1 MAGTSAGPLGAL
13 TPVVSVR
20 GLQVRRG
27 RTQVFDGLDLDIAA
41 GRLTGL
47 LGPSGCGKSTL
58 IRAIVGLQR
67 IQAGQVQVGGL
78 PAGHPDLR
86 RRLNY
91 SSQADGVYLDL
102 TVSQN
107 VAHFAR
113 LAAQPSS
120 EVERVIQAVDLSAQA
135 RQLAGRLSGGQLRR
149 VSLAIALIGAPELI
163 VLDEP
168 TVGLDPVLRVRLW
181 DLFADLAA
189 QGASV
194 LVSSHVM
201 DEASRCDDL
210 LLLRAGHLVA
220 ACGPADLLARTGQP
234 DAERAFLELIRRDRA
249 DRPDAVTAVA
259 R

>member
-1 MAGTSAGPLGAL
+1 M
-13 TPVVSVR
+13 R
-20 GLQVRRG
+20 GLRVRRG
-27 RTQVFDGLDLDIAA
+27 RVQVFDGLDLDIAA

-67 IQAGQVQVGGL
+67 VQAGQVTVGGL
-78 PAGHPDLR
+78 PAGHPQLR
-86 RRLNY
+86 RRVTY
-91 SSQADGVYLDL
+91 SSQTDGVYLDL
-102 TVSQN
+102 TVAQN
-107 VAHFAR
+107 VAHFTR
-113 LAAQPSS
+113 LAGQPAS
-120 EVERVIQAVDLSAQA
+120 EVERVIRQVDLSDQA

-149 VSLAIALIGAPELI
+149 VSLAIALIGGPELI

-181 DLFADLAA
+181 DIFADLAA
-189 QGASV
+189 QGHSI

-210 LLLRAGHLVA
+210 LLLRAGRLVA
-220 ACGPADLLARTGQP
+220 ASRPADLLALTGQP
-234 DAERAFLELIRRDRA
+234 DAERAFLELIRRDQSN
-249 DRPDAVTAVA
+249 RPDPGQAVT